1 MYKQVLSLVFIA
13 LLISSVG
20 LRTVKAG
27 STEEKQARH
36 AEKVRTNVAK
46 LGVGEAAVVEVTLR
60 DKSKVKGYISR
71 ADSEGFTVANPKT
84 SAATTVVYP
93 NVKSI
98 KGKNLST
105 GAKIAI
111 GVGIAAAIV
120 FVILYITIVH
130 YDE

>member
-1 MYKQVLSLVFIA
+1 MFKQFLSLIFIS

-20 LRTVKAG
+20 LRTAQAG
-27 STEEKQARH
+27 SKEEKEARH
-36 AEKVRTNVAK
+36 AEKVKTNVAK
-46 LGVGEAAVVEVTLR
+46 LGVGESAVVEVTLR

-71 ADSEGFTVANPKT
+71 ADSEAFTVANPKT
-84 SAATTVVYP
+84 SDATTIVYP

-111 GVGIAAAIV
+111 GVGIAAAVIFAIWYIV
-120 FVILYITIVH
+120 IVH